1 MAATTR
7 SRVTIVEFTSKVK
20 DERATRCEAEEA
32 NNEVLFINNNIA
44 NQVTSSAEVYR
55 EVVNH
60 RNPTIVEGKVTSDLL
75 DDGKKEDEVYFCLR
89 QAL

>member
-60 RNPTIVEGKVTSDLL
+60 RNPTIVGLRVGQHGTKVRGARVL
-75 DDGKKEDEVYFCLR
+75 
-89 QAL
+89 